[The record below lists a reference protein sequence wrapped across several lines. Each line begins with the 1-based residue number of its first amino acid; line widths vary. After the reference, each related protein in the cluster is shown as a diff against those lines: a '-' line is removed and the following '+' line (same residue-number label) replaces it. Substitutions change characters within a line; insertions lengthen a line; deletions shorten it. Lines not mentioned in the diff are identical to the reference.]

1 MSHYVKFTYQRA
13 RPDIAPFEALAELN
27 ACRRKL
33 LEQRL
38 IGVDSNGVGFGN
50 LSVRDGVSGNFYITG
65 SATGGL
71 PELTPTDCVRVVAYD
86 FARNWLRYEGAAIPS
101 SESLTHAAIYESD
114 PTVSAVIHCHDSVL
128 WRTRLDRVPT
138 TSKAIA
144 YGTPEMAYKIMRL
157 FTVSDVRSREI
168 LRHGGTRRRHCDL
181 RKKSRRR
188 IRCCDARTKGII
200 ALHLKTVFMN
210 VSPRVMTDEL
220 AARNQERGVTR
231 RRFVGITLASGAAI
245 LAGKSDV
252 ILGANTAT
260 SSNMA
265 TNPTFNLG
273 GDFTVNRLGFGA
285 MRVTGEGIWGWPPD
299 RQNALKV
306 LRRAVELG
314 VNLIDTA
321 DAYGPDT
328 SELLIAE
335 ALYPYPKGL
344 VIATKGGLTRPGPG
358 QWVPNCRPDHLKQAL
373 DGSLKR
379 LRLDRIDLYQLH
391 TVDSKVPIE
400 ESVGALKQMQD
411 AGKIRHI
418 GLSNVDRKEIDRA
431 RKIVPIVSV
440 QNRYNIE
447 DRESEDVLVYC
458 ETGKA
463 WISAVVP
470 DRRRQRIETGK
481 SAEDRGKRA
490 RRQCFSSGAG
500 LASRA
505 IAGNAADSRH
515 VISGALGRK
524 RRRRQAQIDAGRMEG
539 D

>member
-1 MSHYVKFTYQRA
+1 MQ
-13 RPDIAPFEALAELN
+13 AETSG
-27 ACRRKL
+27 AASDRR
-33 LEQRL
+33 
-38 IGVDSNGVGFGN
+38 GFKWRRVRH

-86 FARNWLRYEGAAIPS
+86 VAKNWLRYEGAAIPS

-114 PTVSAVIHCHDSVL
+114 PTISAVIHCHDSVL
-128 WRTRLDRVPT
+128 WRTCLDRVPT

-144 YGTPEMAYKIMRL
+144 YGTPENG
-157 FTVSDVRSREI
+157 VRNHASVHGERCAKQRDF
-168 LRHGGTRRRHCDL
+168 RHGGTRRRHCDF

-188 IRCCDARTKGII
+188 IRCCDARAKGII

-220 AARNQERGVTR
+220 AGRNQERGVTR
-231 RRFVGITLASGAAI
+231 RRFVGITLASGAAL

-260 SSNMA
+260 SLNMA

-299 RQNALKV
+299 RQNALKI

-358 QWVPNCRPDHLKQAL
+358 QWVPNGQPEHLKQAV

-379 LRLDRIDLYQLH
+379 LRLERIDLYQLH
-391 TVDSKVPIE
+391 TVDPKVPIE

-411 AGKIRHI
+411 AGKIRHV
-418 GLSNVDRKEIDRA
+418 GLSNVDPDEIARA

-440 QNRYNIE
+440 QNQYNIE
-447 DRESEDVLVYC
+447 DRKSENVLAHC
-458 ETGKA
+458 ENENVGFLPWFPIGGGGGLKPENPLNAAAKA
-463 WISAVVP
+463 HRVSVVQVALAWLLERSHVMLP
-470 DRRRQRIETGK
+470 IPGT
-481 SAEDRGKRA
+481 
-490 RRQCFSSGAG
+490 SSVAHLEENVAAAKLKLTPEEWKAIDA
-500 LASRA
+500 LAS
-505 IAGNAADSRH
+505 
-515 VISGALGRK
+515 
-524 RRRRQAQIDAGRMEG
+524 
-539 D
+539 

>member
-1 MSHYVKFTYQRA
+1 M
-13 RPDIAPFEALAELN
+13 
-27 ACRRKL
+27 
-33 LEQRL
+33 
-38 IGVDSNGVGFGN
+38 DSNGVGFGN
-50 LSVRDGVSGNFYITG
+50 LSVRDGVSRNFYITG

-114 PTVSAVIHCHDSVL
+114 PSTSAVIHCHDSDL
-128 WRTRLDRVPT
+128 WATLLDRAPT
-138 TSKAIA
+138 TSKSVA
-144 YGTPEMAYKIMRL
+144 YGTPEMAYEIMRL
-157 FTVSDVRSREI
+157 FKVSDVRSRRDF
-168 LRHGGTRRRHCDL
+168 RHGGTRRRHCDF

-188 IRCCDARTKGII
+188 IRCSDARAKGII

-231 RRFVGITLASGAAI
+231 RRFVGITLASGAAL

-252 ILGANTAT
+252 ILGADTAT

-285 MRVTGEGIWGWPPD
+285 MRVTGEGIWGWPTD

-458 ETGKA
+458 EKEKLGFLPWFPIGGGRGLKA
-463 WISAVVP
+463 ENPLNTAAKAHGVSVFQVALAWLLERSPVMLPIP
-470 DRRRQRIETGK
+470 GT
-481 SAEDRGKRA
+481 
-490 RRQCFSSGAG
+490 SS
-500 LASRA
+500 LAHLEENVAAAKLKLTPEEWKAIDA
-505 IAGNAADSRH
+505 IAG
-515 VISGALGRK
+515 
-524 RRRRQAQIDAGRMEG
+524 
-539 D
+539 